1 MKKLFSIISLLLIAS
16 AAFSQGLKFDD
27 VKYNFGFVHEGEK
40 LVHQYTFENTGTQ
53 PVIISEA
60 KVQCSCTQ
68 VEFPKQPI
76 KPGEKGVIK
85 VTFDTTNKM
94 DRQDRTVLLTTNAQ
108 AQPYELRFK
117 CVVLKAKKGKDQ

>member
-1 MKKLFSIISLLLIAS
+1 LLLLSVTVFA
-16 AAFSQGLKFDD
+16 QELKFTET
-27 VKYNFGFVHEGEK
+27 KHNFGMVHEGEK
-40 LVHQYTFENTGTQ
+40 LVHEYSFENTGTQ

-60 KVQCSCTQ
+60 KVQCTCTQ

-85 VTFDTTNKM
+85 VTFDTANKM

-117 CVVLKAKKGKDQ
+117 CIVLKAKKGKE

>member
-1 MKKLFSIISLLLIAS
+1 MKRLFFAIAFLLLACT
-16 AAFSQGLKFDD
+16 AFAQGLKFDE

-40 LVHQYTFENTGTQ
+40 LVHEYAFENTGSQ
-53 PVIISEA
+53 PVIISEY

-76 KPGEKGVIK
+76 KPGEKGVVK

-117 CVVLKAKKGKDQ
+117 CVVLKAKKAKDQ